1 MKKVLLI
8 AAVAG
13 LSLVSCKKDY
23 TCDCTTTSTVY
34 MNGTA
39 TTGTPTNTST
49 DLGKMKKDDAVAK
62 CNEGDA
68 EATSGDTNFGGKT
81 VQTCELK

>member
-1 MKKVLLI
+1 MLI

-13 LSLVSCKKDY
+13 LSLVSCKKEY
-23 TCDCTTTSTVY
+23 TCDCTTTSTIY
-34 MNGTA
+34 MNGQA
-39 TTGTPTNTST
+39 TVSGPTTTST
-49 DLGKMKKDDAVAK
+49 NLGKMKKDDAEAK

-81 VQTCELK
+81 VQTCDLK